1 MQNSSSARPHRTAAQ
16 RAQIIT
22 DYQRSDLT
30 QKAFAAQAGIG
41 CLVNANYS
49 SPSVTIK
56 THHFTG
62 LPFVFHS
69 SFH

>member
-1 MQNSSSARPHRTAAQ
+1 MGLGLEGERAEDRGRDRFARIWQVAEDQET
-16 RAQIIT
+16 
-22 DYQRSDLT
+22 L
-30 QKAFAAQAGIG
+30 AGMMNHG
-41 CLVNANYS
+41 DVVNANYS